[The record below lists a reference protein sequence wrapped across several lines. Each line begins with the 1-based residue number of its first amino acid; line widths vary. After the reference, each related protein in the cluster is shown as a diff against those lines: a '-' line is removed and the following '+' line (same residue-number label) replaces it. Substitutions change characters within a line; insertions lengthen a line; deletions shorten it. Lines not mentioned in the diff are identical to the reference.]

1 MDLREDTELANVLV
15 GLGVSLAEQ
24 QKGTLFLFRSFA
36 GLKYFCPIVLI
47 LGY

>member
-1 MDLREDTELANVLV
+1 MDLREGTELANVLFE
-15 GLGVSLAEQ
+15 LGVSLAEQ
-24 QKGTLFLFRSFA
+24 QKGALFLFRSSA